1 MWSLTWPASALL
13 ALRWQKV
20 NYLIGSKVSSCDKKW
35 FWSHVVLPRI
45 QCGPRCQPL
54 SSSASA
60 QASRSAW
67 SPATTSTRPGPS
79 RPSRMQNF
87 SQNGLRDMTLPLL
100 GVELFL
106 RVMVTWWWKARSST
120 NEFETLTLARS
131 ELFVR
136 LIYKQQILWL
146 SLIMFV
152 FQGATRSSW
161 QDLAEAQSARQVA
174 ADRQIHTGW

>member
-1 MWSLTWPASALL
+1 MTKSDFLFLL
-13 ALRWQKV
+13 
-20 NYLIGSKVSSCDKKW
+20 G
-35 FWSHVVLPRI
+35 
-45 QCGPRCQPL
+45 
-54 SSSASA
+54 SSAA
-60 QASRSAW
+60 RGAGLYQAM
-67 SPATTSTRPGPS
+67 PARRHHGPHGH
-79 RPSRMQNF
+79 RRQH
-87 SQNGLRDMTLPLL
+87 QHGQGHRDQVGYKSFPKMDLDIWRCISLL

>member
-13 ALRWQKV
+13 ALRWQKEWTI
-20 NYLIGSKVSSCDKKW
+20 LGSKVLSCDKKW
-35 FWSHVVLPRI
+35 FFVLARI
-45 QCGPRCQPL
+45 QCGPRCRPL

-60 QASRSAW
+60 RVSRSAW